1 MSRKITPQ
9 QRIALAE
16 HGVCTACAIR
26 PAGEFRQ
33 CARCRKAERE
43 KRARQAKRRHP
54 YPQHL
59 RSQGIAR
66 EVIKSSRDLARAL
79 RDHRENRE
87 YVLQFLDS
95 VRLYEYE
102 WDQAMGGGKA

>member
-1 MSRKITPQ
+1 MR
-9 QRIALAE
+9 
-16 HGVCTACAIR
+16 
-26 PAGEFRQ
+26 
-33 CARCRKAERE
+33 
-43 KRARQAKRRHP
+43 RQASKRHP

-66 EVIKSSRDLARAL
+66 DVIRSSRDLARAL
-79 RDHRENRE
+79 REHRENRE

-102 WDQAMGGGKA
+102 WKQAMEGKTA